1 MAKLTMVQA
10 INLALQQEMASDSD
24 VVVLGEDVGV
34 DGGVFRVTEGLYE
47 CFGADR
53 VIDTP
58 LAEAGIIGTS
68 IGMALYGLK
77 PICEIQ
83 FLGFIYQAFHQLRSH
98 ASRYR
103 SRTRGRYSCPLVVR
117 APYGGGIRAIE
128 EHSESSESL
137 FIHTPGLK
145 VVVPSTP
152 RLARSLL
159 LSAIRDPDPVIF
171 LEPTR
176 AYRSPREEVP
186 EEEETFPLGLAH
198 VVQEGDDLTLVTW
211 GAMRHTVMRAVEQA
225 QEKHGH
231 RIEVIDLL
239 TLAPADMPTV
249 LASVEKTGRAVVV
262 HEAPRT
268 LGFGAEISARI
279 NEEALLNLEAPI
291 RRVTGYDVPYPLYSR
306 ETSYLPN
313 EERIVRAIEETIHF

>member
-1 MAKLTMVQA
+1 MVQA
-10 INLALQQEMASDSD
+10 LNLALRQEMAHDPD

-34 DGGVFRVTEGLYE
+34 DGGVFRVTDGLIE
-47 CFGADR
+47 QFGADR

-58 LAEAGIIGTS
+58 LAEGAIVGTS

-77 PICEIQ
+77 PVCEIQ

-103 SRTRGRYSCPLVVR
+103 SRTRGRYSCPMVIR
-117 APYGGGIRAIE
+117 APYGAGIRAIE
-128 EHSESSESL
+128 EHSESTEAL

-145 VVVPSTP
+145 VVIPSTP

-159 LSAIRDPDPVIF
+159 VSAIRDPDPVIF

-186 EEEETFPLGLAH
+186 EDEETFPLGVAR
-198 VVQEGDDLTLVTW
+198 VVQPGDDLTLITW
-211 GAMRHTVMRAVEQA
+211 GAMLHVAMRAVEQA
-225 QEKHGH
+225 REEYGYSV
-231 RIEVIDLL
+231 EVLDLL
-239 TLAPADMPTV
+239 TLSPADMATV
-249 LASVEKTGRAVVV
+249 LASVQKTGRVVVV

-268 LGFGAEISARI
+268 LGFGAELIARI
-279 NEEALLNLEAPI
+279 NEQALLSLEAPI
-291 RRVTGYDVPYPLYSR
+291 RRVTGYDVPVPLYAR
-306 ETSYLPN
+306 ETAYLPD
-313 EERIVRAIEETIHF
+313 EERILQAIEETLHF

>member
-1 MAKLTMVQA
+1 MS
-10 INLALQQEMASDSD
+10 SDPD
-24 VVVLGEDVGV
+24 VVVLGEDVAI

-47 CFGADR
+47 QFGADR

-58 LAEAGIIGTS
+58 LAEAGIVGAS

-77 PICEIQ
+77 PVCEIQ

-103 SRTRGRYSCPLVVR
+103 SRTHGRYGCPLVVR

-145 VVVPSTP
+145 VVIPSTP

-159 LSAIRDPDPVIF
+159 ISAIRDPDPVIF

-176 AYRSPREEVP
+176 TYRSPREEVP
-186 EEEETFPLGLAH
+186 EDEETFPLGLART
-198 VVQEGDDLTLVTW
+198 VQEGDDLTLVTW
-211 GAMRHTVMRAVEQA
+211 GAMLHTAMRAVEQA
-225 QEKHGH
+225 QEAHGY

-239 TLAPADMPTV
+239 TLAPADTQAII
-249 LASVEKTGRAVVV
+249 ASVQKTGRAVVV

-268 LGFGAEISARI
+268 LGLGAEIIARI
-279 NEEALLNLEAPI
+279 NEQALLYLEAPVH
-291 RRVTGYDVPYPLYSR
+291 RVTGYDVPYPLFAR
-306 ETSYLPN
+306 ETAYLPN
-313 EERIVRAIEETIHF
+313 EERIVHAIEETIHF

>member
-10 INLALQQEMASDSD
+10 INLALRQEMASDPN

-34 DGGVFRVTEGLYE
+34 DGGVFRVTEGLHE
-47 CFGADR
+47 QFGADR

-77 PICEIQ
+77 PVCEIQ
-83 FLGFIYQAFHQLRSH
+83 FLGFIYQSFHQLRSH

-103 SRTRGRYSCPLVVR
+103 SRTRGRYACSLVVR

-128 EHSESSESL
+128 EHSESTEAL
-137 FIHTPGLK
+137 FIHSPGLK

-159 LSAIRDPDPVIF
+159 LSAIRDPDPVVF

-186 EEEETFPLGLAH
+186 EDEETFPLGLAR

-211 GAMRHTVMRAVEQA
+211 GAMLHTAMQAVEQA
-225 QEKHGH
+225 QEEHGYH
-231 RIEVIDLL
+231 IEVIDLL
-239 TLAPADMPTV
+239 TLAPADMETII
-249 LASVEKTGRAVVV
+249 ASVQKTGRMVVV
-262 HEAPRT
+262 HEAQRT
-268 LGFGAEISARI
+268 LGFGAEIVARI
-279 NEEALLNLEAPI
+279 NEEALLYLEAPV
-291 RRVTGYDVPYPLYSR
+291 RRVTGYDVPFPLYAR
-306 ETSYLPN
+306 EPAYLPN
-313 EERIVRAIEETIHF
+313 EERILQAIEETIRF

>member
-10 INLALQQEMASDSD
+10 INLGLQQEMTSDPD

-34 DGGVFRVTEGLYE
+34 DGGVFRVTEGLIE
-47 CFGADR
+47 KFGADR

-68 IGMALYGLK
+68 IGMAVYGLK
-77 PICEIQ
+77 PVCEIQ
-83 FLGFIYQAFHQLRSH
+83 FLGFMYQAFHQLRSH

-103 SRTRGRYSCPLVVR
+103 SRTRGRYACPLVVR

-128 EHSESSESL
+128 EHSESSEAL
-137 FIHTPGLK
+137 FIHSPGLK
-145 VVVPSTP
+145 VVIPSTP

-159 LSAIRDPDPVIF
+159 ISAIRDPDPVIF

-186 EEEETFPLGLAH
+186 EDEETFPLGLAR

-211 GAMRHTVMRAVEQA
+211 GAMLHTAMRAVEQA
-225 QEKHGH
+225 QEAHGYH
-231 RIEVIDLL
+231 IEVIDLL
-239 TLAPADMPTV
+239 TLAPADMETV
-249 LASVEKTGRAVVV
+249 ITSVQKTGRAVVV
-262 HEAPRT
+262 HEAQRT
-268 LGFGAEISARI
+268 LGFGAEVVARI
-279 NEEALLNLEAPI
+279 NEEALLSLEAPI
-291 RRVTGYDVPYPLYSR
+291 RRVTGYDVPYPLYGR
-306 ETSYLPN
+306 EAAYLPS
-313 EERIVRAIEETIHF
+313 EDRILQAIEDTIRF

>member
-10 INLALQQEMASDSD
+10 INLGLRQEMTSDPD

-34 DGGVFRVTEGLYE
+34 DGGVFRVTEGLIE
-47 CFGADR
+47 KFGADR

-77 PICEIQ
+77 PVCEIQ
-83 FLGFIYQAFHQLRSH
+83 FLGFMYQAFHQLRSH

-103 SRTRGRYSCPLVVR
+103 SRTRGRYACPLVVR

-128 EHSESSESL
+128 EHSESSEAL
-137 FIHTPGLK
+137 FIHSPGLK
-145 VVVPSTP
+145 VVTPSTP

-159 LSAIRDPDPVIF
+159 VSAIRDPDPVIF

-186 EEEETFPLGLAH
+186 EDEETFPLGLAR
-198 VVQEGDDLTLVTW
+198 VVQEGNDLTLVTW
-211 GAMRHTVMRAVEQA
+211 GAMLHAVMRAVEQA
-225 QEKHGH
+225 QEEHGYH
-231 RIEVIDLL
+231 IEVIDLL
-239 TLAPADMPTV
+239 TLAPADMETV
-249 LASVEKTGRAVVV
+249 ITSVQKTGRAVVV
-262 HEAPRT
+262 HEAQRT
-268 LGFGAEISARI
+268 LGFGAEIVARI
-279 NEEALLNLEAPI
+279 NEEALLCLEAPI
-291 RRVTGYDVPYPLYSR
+291 RRVTGYDVPYPLYAR
-306 ETSYLPN
+306 ETAYLPS
-313 EERIVRAIEETIHF
+313 EDRILEAIEDTIRF

>member
-1 MAKLTMVQA
+1 MARLTMVQA
-10 INLALQQEMASDSD
+10 LNLALRQEMAHDPD

-34 DGGVFRVTEGLYE
+34 DGGVFRVTDGLIE
-47 CFGADR
+47 QFGADR

-58 LAEAGIIGTS
+58 LAEGAIVGTS

-77 PICEIQ
+77 PVCEIQ

-103 SRTRGRYSCPLVVR
+103 SRTRGRYSCPMVIR
-117 APYGGGIRAIE
+117 APYGAGIRAIE
-128 EHSESSESL
+128 EHSESTEAL

-145 VVVPSTP
+145 VVIPSTP

-159 LSAIRDPDPVIF
+159 VSAIRDPDPVIF

-186 EEEETFPLGLAH
+186 EDEETFPLGVAR
-198 VVQEGDDLTLVTW
+198 VVQPGDDLTLITW
-211 GAMRHTVMRAVEQA
+211 GAMLHVAMRAVEQA
-225 QEKHGH
+225 REEYGYSV
-231 RIEVIDLL
+231 EVLDLL
-239 TLAPADMPTV
+239 TLSPADMATV
-249 LASVEKTGRAVVV
+249 LASVQKTGRVVVV

-268 LGFGAEISARI
+268 LGFGAELIARI
-279 NEEALLNLEAPI
+279 NEQALLSLEAPI
-291 RRVTGYDVPYPLYSR
+291 RRVTGYDVPVPLYAR
-306 ETSYLPN
+306 ETAYLPD
-313 EERIVRAIEETIHF
+313 EERILQAIEETLHF

>member
-10 INLALQQEMASDSD
+10 INLGLRQEMTSDPD

-34 DGGVFRVTEGLYE
+34 DGGVFRVTEGLIE
-47 CFGADR
+47 KFGADR

-68 IGMALYGLK
+68 IGMAVYGLK
-77 PICEIQ
+77 PVCEIQ
-83 FLGFIYQAFHQLRSH
+83 FLGFMYQAFHQLRSH

-103 SRTRGRYSCPLVVR
+103 SRTRGRYACPLVVR

-128 EHSESSESL
+128 EHSESSEAL
-137 FIHTPGLK
+137 FIHSPGLK
-145 VVVPSTP
+145 VVIPSTP

-159 LSAIRDPDPVIF
+159 ISAIRDPDPVIF

-186 EEEETFPLGLAH
+186 EDEETFPLGLAR

-211 GAMRHTVMRAVEQA
+211 GAMLHTAMRAVEQA
-225 QEKHGH
+225 QEAHGYH
-231 RIEVIDLL
+231 IEVIDLL
-239 TLAPADMPTV
+239 TLAPADMETV
-249 LASVEKTGRAVVV
+249 ITSVQKTGRAVVV
-262 HEAPRT
+262 HEAQRT
-268 LGFGAEISARI
+268 LGFGAEVVARI
-279 NEEALLNLEAPI
+279 NEEALLSLEAPI
-291 RRVTGYDVPYPLYSR
+291 RRVTGYDVPYPLYGR
-306 ETSYLPN
+306 EAAYLPS
-313 EERIVRAIEETIHF
+313 EDRILQAIEDTIRF

>member
-10 INLALQQEMASDSD
+10 INLALRQEMANDSD

-34 DGGVFRVTEGLYE
+34 DGGVFRVTEGLLGQ
-47 CFGADR
+47 FGAER

-58 LAEAGIIGTS
+58 LAEAGIVGAS

-77 PICEIQ
+77 PVCEIQ
-83 FLGFIYQAFHQLRSH
+83 FLGFIYQTFHQLKSH
-98 ASRYR
+98 AARFR
-103 SRTRGRYSCPLVVR
+103 SRTRGQYACPLVVR
-117 APYGGGIRAIE
+117 APYGGGIHAVE
-128 EHSESSESL
+128 EHSESTEAF

-171 LEPTR
+171 LEATR

-186 EEEETFPLGLAH
+186 EDEETFPIGLARM
-198 VVQEGDDLTLVTW
+198 VQEGEDLTLVTW
-211 GAMRHTVMRAVEQA
+211 GAMLHTCLRAVEQA
-225 QEKHGH
+225 QQEHGYQ
-231 RIEVIDLL
+231 IAVIDLL
-239 TLAPADMPTV
+239 TLSPVDMATV
-249 LASVEKTGRAVVV
+249 ITSVQKTGRVVVV

-268 LGFGAEISARI
+268 LGFGAEIIARI
-279 NEEALLNLEAPI
+279 NEEALLYLEAPI
-291 RRVTGYDVPYPLYSR
+291 RRVTGYDVPFPLYAR
-306 ETSYLPN
+306 EGAYLPN
-313 EERIVRAIEETIHF
+313 EERILQAIEETIRF

>member
-10 INLALQQEMASDSD
+10 INLALRQEMASDPD

-47 CFGADR
+47 QFGADR

-58 LAEAGIIGTS
+58 LAEAGIVGTS

-77 PICEIQ
+77 PVCEIQ
-83 FLGFIYQAFHQLRSH
+83 FLGFIYQSFHQLRSH

-103 SRTRGRYSCPLVVR
+103 SRTRGRYACSLVVR

-128 EHSESSESL
+128 EHSESTEAL
-137 FIHTPGLK
+137 FIHSPGLK

-186 EEEETFPLGLAH
+186 EDEETFPLGRAR
-198 VVQEGDDLTLVTW
+198 VVQEGKDLTLVTW
-211 GAMRHTVMRAVEQA
+211 GAMLHTCLQAVEQA
-225 QEKHGH
+225 QEEHGYNV
-231 RIEVIDLL
+231 EVIDLL
-239 TLAPADMPTV
+239 TLSPADLEAV
-249 LASVEKTGRAVVV
+249 IASVQKTGRAVVV

-268 LGFGAEISARI
+268 LGFGAEIIARL
-279 NEEALLNLEAPI
+279 NEEALLYLEAPI
-291 RRVTGYDVPYPLYSR
+291 RRVTGFDVPYPLYAR
-306 ETSYLPN
+306 EMAYLPD
-313 EERIVRAIEETIHF
+313 EERILHAIEATIRF

>member
-10 INLALQQEMASDSD
+10 INLALRQEMASDTD
-24 VVVLGEDVGV
+24 VVVLGEDVGI

-47 CFGADR
+47 QFGADR

-83 FLGFIYQAFHQLRSH
+83 FLGFMYQGFHQLRSH

-103 SRTRGRYSCPLVVR
+103 SRTRGRYACPMVVR

-137 FIHTPGLK
+137 FIHSPGLK

-159 LSAIRDPDPVIF
+159 LSAIRDPDPVVF

-198 VVQEGDDLTLVTW
+198 VVQEGDDLTLITW
-211 GAMRHTVMRAVEQA
+211 GAMLHTVMRAVERA
-225 QEKHGH
+225 HQEHGYQ
-231 RIEVIDLL
+231 IEVIDLL
-239 TLAPADMPTV
+239 TLAPADLPTV
-249 LASVEKTGRAVVV
+249 IASVKKTGRAVVV

-268 LGFGAEISARI
+268 LGFGAEIIARL
-279 NEEALLNLEAPI
+279 NEEALLSLEAPI
-291 RRVTGYDVPYPLYSR
+291 RRVTGYDVPYPLYGR
-306 ETSYLPN
+306 EAAYLPN
-313 EERIVRAIEETIHF
+313 EERILQAIAETMQF

>member
-1 MAKLTMVQA
+1 MARLTMVQA
-10 INLALQQEMASDSD
+10 INLALRQEMTSDPD
-24 VVVLGEDVGV
+24 VVVLGEDVGI

-47 CFGADR
+47 QFGADR

-58 LAEAGIIGTS
+58 LAEAGIVGTS

-77 PICEIQ
+77 PVCEIQ
-83 FLGFIYQAFHQLRSH
+83 FLGFIYQTFHQLRSH

-128 EHSESSESL
+128 EHSESTEAL
-137 FIHTPGLK
+137 FIHSPGLK
-145 VVVPSTP
+145 VVIPSTP

-186 EEEETFPLGLAH
+186 EDEDAFPLGLAR
-198 VVQEGDDLTLVTW
+198 VVQEGTDLTLVTW
-211 GAMRHTVMRAVEQA
+211 GAMLHTVMRAVEQA
-225 QEKHGH
+225 QEEHGYH
-231 RIEVIDLL
+231 LEVIDLL
-239 TLAPADMPTV
+239 TLAPADMATII
-249 LASVEKTGRAVVV
+249 ASAQKTGRVVVV

-268 LGFGAEISARI
+268 LGFGAEIIARI
-279 NEEALLNLEAPI
+279 NEEALLYLEAPI
-291 RRVTGYDVPYPLYSR
+291 HRVAGYDVPFPLYAR
-306 ETSYLPN
+306 ESAYLPD
-313 EERIVRAIEETIHF
+313 EERILHAIKETIRF

>member
-10 INLALQQEMASDSD
+10 INLALRQEMSSDPD

-34 DGGVFRVTEGLYE
+34 DGGVFRVTEGLYDT
-47 CFGADR
+47 FGADR

-58 LAEAGIIGTS
+58 LAEAGIIGAS

-103 SRTRGRYSCPLVVR
+103 SRTRGRYACSLVVR

-128 EHSESSESL
+128 EHSESSETL

-145 VVVPSTP
+145 VVVPATP

-159 LSAIRDPDPVIF
+159 ISAIRDPDPVIF

-186 EEEETFPLGLAH
+186 EEEETFPLGLAR
-198 VVQEGDDLTLVTW
+198 VVREGNDLTLVTW
-211 GAMRHTVMRAVEQA
+211 GAMLHTVLRAVEQA
-225 QEKHGH
+225 QEEHGYQ
-231 RIEVIDLL
+231 IEVIDLM
-239 TLAPADMPTV
+239 TLAPADMQTV
-249 LASVEKTGRAVVV
+249 VTSVRKTGRAVVV

-268 LGFGAEISARI
+268 LGFGAEIVARI
-279 NEEALLNLEAPI
+279 NEEALLSLEAPI
-291 RRVTGYDVPYPLYSR
+291 RRVTGFDVPYPLFGR
-306 ETSYLPN
+306 EAAYLPN
-313 EERIVRAIEETIHF
+313 EDRILRAIQETVHF

>member
-1 MAKLTMVQA
+1 
-10 INLALQQEMASDSD
+10 
-24 VVVLGEDVGV
+24 
-34 DGGVFRVTEGLYE
+34 
-47 CFGADR
+47 
-53 VIDTP
+53 
-58 LAEAGIIGTS
+58 
-68 IGMALYGLK
+68 
-77 PICEIQ
+77 
-83 FLGFIYQAFHQLRSH
+83 LGFIYQAFHQLRSH

-159 LSAIRDPDPVIF
+159 ISAIRDPDPVIF

-198 VVQEGDDLTLVTW
+198 VVQEGDALTLVTW
-211 GAMRHTVMRAVEQA
+211 GAMLHTVMRAVEQA
-225 QEKHGH
+225 QEEHGYQ
-231 RIEVIDLL
+231 IEVIDLL
-239 TLAPADMPTV
+239 TLAPADMPTIIT
-249 LASVEKTGRAVVV
+249 SVQKTGRVVVV

-268 LGFGAEISARI
+268 LGFGAEIIARI
-279 NEEALLNLEAPI
+279 NEEALLSLEAPI

-306 ETSYLPN
+306 ETAYLPN